1 MLLPNADT
9 LALEKALTQLFARFG
24 GMGFAQLRSVDPAEF
39 QQFGNEFGHAIRAL
53 PFQLPENF
61 LLVIR
66 AMSLTSG
73 VCSAL
78 DPEFNIWSSIEPFAS
93 RLLSEEGGNA
103 VQDAA
108 RQVWSTLGV
117 VARLPN
123 RIDSVISR
131 IEEGRLDVSTPA
143 LDRKLDR
150 LERVARRVMSAVI
163 FAGLL
168 VGGILLLPVNAA
180 LGVVLMISSV
190 LPLIHS
196 LFAGAVGRR

>member
-1 MLLPNADT
+1 
-9 LALEKALTQLFARFG
+9 
-24 GMGFAQLRSVDPAEF
+24 
-39 QQFGNEFGHAIRAL
+39 
-53 PFQLPENF
+53 
-61 LLVIR
+61 
-66 AMSLTSG
+66 MSLTSG

-93 RLLSEEGGNA
+93 RLLSEEGSHA

-108 RQVWSTLGV
+108 KQVVSTLGV
-117 VARLPN
+117 VARLPG
-123 RIDSVISR
+123 RIDSVITR

-143 LDRKLDR
+143 LDRKLER

-168 VGGILLLPVNAA
+168 VGGILLLPVNGP

-190 LPLIHS
+190 FPLIHA